1 MHLFVLGLNHQTA
14 PLALRERVAFP
25 AEMQVEAVRQL
36 LEMPGVREAAVLSTC
51 NRTEIYGV
59 AKEPTE
65 LVDWVANSRHVDLT
79 VLKNHIYLLQNTEAV
94 RHAFRVASGL
104 DSMVLGETQIL
115 GQMKEAAD
123 KAEQSGGLSTLLHGL
138 FQRTFSAAKA
148 VRTDTDIGAH
158 SVSMA
163 AASVR
168 QTLCVFPA
176 MKDLHVLF
184 IGAGEMIE
192 LCAAHYHGQHPA
204 SMTISNRSRERGE
217 VVAQRFNAGYLPLT
231 ALSTDLSRF
240 DVIVTSTASSLPILG
255 KGVIERALKAR
266 RHRPLVIFD
275 LAVPRDVEPEA
286 GSLDDVYLYSIDDL
300 ADIVQEG
307 RERRASEV
315 TAAEHILDEQ
325 LNEFTQWLENRH
337 LVPVI
342 RGLRD
347 HVERLRR
354 HELERALKQLAK
366 GEDPEQVL
374 AQMSQQLGNKF
385 LHHPTQALNSAAP
398 EERQGLVDL
407 VTRLYNLDLPAD

>member
-1 MHLFVLGLNHQTA
+1 MQLFVLGINHETA

-25 AEMQVEAVRQL
+25 AEMQSEAVRQL
-36 LEMPGVREAAVLSTC
+36 LDVDGVREAAVLSTC

-59 AKEPTE
+59 AKDPAALLEW
-65 LVDWVANSRHVDLT
+65 LASSRHIDLPT
-79 VLKNHIYLLQNTEAV
+79 LKAHIYLYQQSAAV
-94 RHAFRVASGL
+94 DHAFRVASGL
-104 DSMVLGETQIL
+104 DSMVLGETQVL
-115 GQMKEAAD
+115 GQMKDAAD
-123 KAEQSGGLSTLLHGL
+123 VAEQAGGLATLLHGL

-168 QTLCVFPA
+168 QTLCIFPA
-176 MKDLHVLF
+176 MADLHVLF

-192 LCAAHYHGQHPA
+192 LCAAHYFGQGPA
-204 SMTISNRSRERGE
+204 SITISNRSRERGE
-217 VVAQRFNAGYLPLT
+217 TVAKRFNAEYLPLT
-231 ALSTDLSRF
+231 ALSTELSRF
-240 DVIVTSTASSLPILG
+240 DVIVTSTASSLPIVG
-255 KGVIERALKAR
+255 KGIVERALKAR
-266 RHRPLVIFD
+266 RHRPMVIFD

-286 GSLDDVYLYSIDDL
+286 GALDDVYLYTVDDL
-300 ADIVQEG
+300 AGIVQEG
-307 RERRASEV
+307 RERRAAEV
-315 TAAEHILDEQ
+315 AAAERVIAEH
-325 LNEFTQWLENRH
+325 LNDFNQWLENRH

-347 HVERLRR
+347 QVERLRR
-354 HELERALKQLAK
+354 HELDRALKQLAK